1 MPKDYVTPNV
11 VDDLQAQVQSI
22 SQQILSRTRL
32 LHIIDELGL
41 YPKERSHLTP
51 DDLAERMRRDITI
64 ELVKGEQHQVTSF
77 NIIYSSHDPHIAQQV
92 TEELTDL
99 FINENEQLRQQ
110 ESGDVTKFLETQVE
124 AARQSLAEQEEKV
137 KQFKEQHLGTLPTQ
151 LGSNLQILTGLQS
164 QLQNQEDSLNSAR
177 QQNAYLQSLLQQSRA
192 FQRTPKSGDGA
203 PVGLP
208 ALDQELDKLKAQLA
222 DLSSHYTD
230 RHPDVRKLKEQI
242 AETEKMRDQA
252 LADLK
257 AASTSSANKTSS
269 TDDMNSADGAAT
281 IQLQSQLKANQ
292 IEIANRERD
301 IAALNAKIN
310 DYQGRLNEEPVREQ
324 QFLDLT
330 RGYDQQKANY
340 DELLKKKN
348 SSQMATSVELLQQGE
363 HFRMIDPPS
372 LPLKPDFPKRMQLCG
387 IGLGVGVVL
396 GGVLAGAAE
405 FLDDRVYDEKE
416 LKNLLPMTV
425 ISEIPAITNT
435 EEERRQ
441 EKRLRLSWAASG
453 LVLATILAGSAI
465 SYFRG

>member
-1 MPKDYVTPNV
+1 M
-11 VDDLQAQVQSI
+11 
-22 SQQILSRTRL
+22 
-32 LHIIDELGL
+32 
-41 YPKERSHLTP
+41 
-51 DDLAERMRRDITI
+51 
-64 ELVKGEQHQVTSF
+64 KGEQHQVTSF

-92 TEELTDL
+92 TGELTDL

-137 KQFKEQHLGTLPTQ
+137 KQFKEQHLGKLPTQ
-151 LGSNLQILTGLQS
+151 LGSNLQILTGLQN
-164 QLQNQEDSLNSAR
+164 QLQTQEDALNSAR
-177 QQNAYLQSLLQQSRA
+177 QQNAYLQSLMQQSRA
-192 FQRTPKSGDGA
+192 FQRSPKTGDSA

-222 DLSSHYTD
+222 DLSSHYTE

-242 AETEKMRDQA
+242 AKTEKMREQA

-257 AASTSSANKTSS
+257 AASTNSSANDPSS
-269 TDDMNSADGAAT
+269 PRDMNSADGAAT

-301 IAALNAKIN
+301 VAALNAKIN

-340 DELLKKKN
+340 DDLLKKKN
-348 SSQMATSVELLQQGE
+348 SSEMATSMELRQQGE

-372 LPLKPDFPKRMQLCG
+372 LPLKPDFPNRMQLCG
-387 IGLGVGVVL
+387 IGLGVGLVL
-396 GGVLAGAAE
+396 GGVLAGGAE
-405 FLDDRVYDEKE
+405 FMDDRLYNEKE
-416 LKNLLPMTV
+416 LKELLPVTV
-425 ISEIPAITNT
+425 ISEIPTIISQ

-441 EKRLRLSWAASG
+441 EKKLG
-453 LVLATILAGSAI
+453 
-465 SYFRG
+465 

>member
-1 MPKDYVTPNV
+1 
-11 VDDLQAQVQSI
+11 
-22 SQQILSRTRL
+22 
-32 LHIIDELGL
+32 
-41 YPKERSHLTP
+41 
-51 DDLAERMRRDITI
+51 
-64 ELVKGEQHQVTSF
+64 
-77 NIIYSSHDPHIAQQV
+77 
-92 TEELTDL
+92 
-99 FINENEQLRQQ
+99 
-110 ESGDVTKFLETQVE
+110 
-124 AARQSLAEQEEKV
+124 
-137 KQFKEQHLGTLPTQ
+137 
-151 LGSNLQILTGLQS
+151 
-164 QLQNQEDSLNSAR
+164 
-177 QQNAYLQSLLQQSRA
+177 
-192 FQRTPKSGDGA
+192 
-203 PVGLP
+203 
-208 ALDQELDKLKAQLA
+208 
-222 DLSSHYTD
+222 
-230 RHPDVRKLKEQI
+230 
-242 AETEKMRDQA
+242 
-252 LADLK
+252 
-257 AASTSSANKTSS
+257 
-269 TDDMNSADGAAT
+269 MNSADGAAT

-348 SSQMATSVELLQQGE
+348 SSQMATSMELLQQGE

-416 LKNLLPMTV
+416 LKDLLPMTV
-425 ISEIPAITNT
+425 ISEIPAITST
-435 EEERRQ
+435 AEERRQ
-441 EKRLRLSWAASG
+441 EKKMRLSWSASG